1 MSKKFTVRAAS
12 LLASAA
18 LLGGTAFFASGATG
32 AYFSD
37 THDGSVTGTI
47 GNVHVT
53 TFGGGATNNLTFNNL
68 LPGEKQ
74 TVTLN
79 YTNTGS
85 SAEDIYLKFN
95 NSTALSA
102 LNDLGK
108 YGEVHIAANG
118 VAIFDSINLKDQ
130 HCGDVYSQGAN
141 TDEHSSEFGKPLCWP
156 LRSQYLLASNVAP
169 GQSGSFEFS
178 FNYSA
183 ALSGQAIAGANA
195 PAFNSYPVTGQATAV
210 SGVTGAG
217 LPFQVIA
224 TQRGITP

>member
-37 THDGSVTGTI
+37 THDGTATGTI

-53 TFGGGATNNLTFNNL
+53 TFGGGPTNNLTFNNL

-85 SAEDIYLKFN
+85 AAEDIYLKFN
-95 NSTALSA
+95 NATALSA

-130 HCGDVYSQGAN
+130 HCGDVYSQGVN

-156 LRSQYLLASNVAP
+156 LRSQYLLASSVAP

-183 ALSGQAIAGANA
+183 ALTGQASAGAIA
-195 PAFNSYPVTGQATAV
+195 PAFNSYPVAGQATADP
-210 SGVTGAG
+210 SVTGAG